1 MTNTTRR
8 QFLKSSIAAGSA
20 IALSG
25 PSALSRRDER
35 PRKRPNLVFV
45 FPDQMRGQAM
55 GFLKEDPAL
64 TPCLDRFAS
73 ESVVFTQ
80 AVSNY
85 PVCSPYRAM
94 LMTGRMP
101 HANGVLANCNS
112 NGAAYGYELSQGAR
126 CWSDL
131 LRDEGYSLGYIGKWH
146 LDSPRKPWVKS
157 GNNSERFAWN
167 EWCAPERRHGF
178 DFWYSY
184 GTYDNHNAPEYWT
197 TNAPRDKRV
206 KIDQWS
212 PEHEA
217 DRAIEYIRN
226 EGGSYRDEQKPFA
239 LVVSMNPPHMPY
251 QLVPEKYVDR
261 YADKTAED
269 LINRKNV
276 KLDADTRG
284 SRLARKQIKNYF
296 AMVTGVDEQFGRIVG
311 ALDEAG
317 LSDDTIVVFT
327 SDHGNCLGCHEQVS
341 KNVHYEESMRV
352 PFLIRWPG
360 RIKPRRDDLLL
371 STPDIYP
378 TLLDLMG
385 LGEKIPDEV
394 DGVSHAPLLL
404 TGDGVRPTSQ
414 WYMWVPY
421 GQPAWGR
428 RGVRTHSHTLMISK
442 TEGQPNE
449 VVLHDNAADPFQLK
463 NIAEEQPEIVERL
476 VKKELNRW
484 LEKSGDP
491 WLGS

>member
-1 MTNTTRR
+1 MKHTTRR
-8 QFLKSSIAAGSA
+8 QFLKSSLAAGSA
-20 IALSG
+20 MALAG
-25 PSALSRRDER
+25 PAALGRQQDRSR
-35 PRKRPNLVFV
+35 KQPNLVFV

-55 GFLKEDPAL
+55 GFMKEDPVL
-64 TPCLDRFAS
+64 TPCLDRFAT

-94 LMTGRMP
+94 LMSGRMP
-101 HANGVLANCNS
+101 HANKVLANCNS
-112 NGAAYGYELSQGAR
+112 NGTKYGYELPQGAR
-126 CWSDL
+126 CWSDV

-146 LDSPRKPWVKS
+146 LDAPRRPWVKS

-197 TNAPRDKRV
+197 THAPRHERV

-226 EGGSYRDEQKPFA
+226 EEGAYRDESKPFA

-261 YADKTAED
+261 YAGKTPED

-276 KLDADTRG
+276 NLDADTKG
-284 SRLARKQIKNYF
+284 SKLARKQIKNYF
-296 AMVTGVDEQFGRIVG
+296 AMVTGVDEQFGRIVA

-317 LSDDTIVVFT
+317 LAEETIVVFT

-360 RIKPRRDDLLL
+360 RIEARRDDLLL

-378 TLLDLMG
+378 TLLELMG
-385 LGEKIPDEV
+385 HGGQIPSDV
-394 DGVSHAPLLL
+394 DGVSHAQLLL
-404 TGDGVRPTSQ
+404 TGDGPRPTSQ
-414 WYMWVPY
+414 WYMWVPC

-428 RGVRTHSHTLMISK
+428 RGVRTHGHTLMISK
-442 TEGQPNE
+442 ADGKPREI
-449 VVLHDNAADPFQLK
+449 VLHDNVADPFQLE
-463 NIAEEQPEIVERL
+463 NIADAQPEIVKQL
-476 VKKELNRW
+476 VEKELRPW

-491 WLGS
+491 WLKT